1 MGDPM
6 HVYPDPNGGGGGNN
20 AYTPSNT
27 ATATGAIV
35 SGAVAVGAAAPA
47 VGGALI
53 TNVLAFIQRVP
64 AYQVAEPDRFMG
76 LHGLGPGHIAIILI
90 FGSLS
95 VLLQVV
101 NLVNG
106 LRMKERLLKLS
117 NRVCEECEKPGGVF
131 DWWKKNST

>member
-6 HVYPDPNGGGGGNN
+6 HVYPDPNGGPSGN
-20 AYTPSNT
+20 AYVPSNT
-27 ATATGAIV
+27 TTAIV
-35 SGAVAVGAAAPA
+35 AAAAGAVSVGAAAPA
-47 VGGALI
+47 VGGAII
-53 TNVLAFIQRVP
+53 TNILAFIQTVP
-64 AYQVAEPDRFMG
+64 ADQVAEPARFLG

-95 VLLQVV
+95 VVLQVI

-117 NRVCEECEKPGGVF
+117 HRVCDECEKPGGIF
-131 DWWKKNST
+131 DWWKTAGK

>member
-1 MGDPM
+1 MGDPI
-6 HVYPDPNGGGGGNN
+6 HVYPDPNGGGTN
-20 AYTPSNT
+20 AYAPSNT

-47 VGGALI
+47 VGGAII
-53 TNVLAFIQRVP
+53 TNVLAFIQYAP
-64 AYQVAEPDRFMG
+64 AQQTVEQARFLG

-95 VLLQVV
+95 VLLQVI

-106 LRMKERLLKLS
+106 LRLKERLLKLS
-117 NRVCEECEKPGGVF
+117 QRVCDECEKPGGPL
-131 DWWKKNST
+131 DWWKSYKP